1 MSAYGGATFLIP
13 YVIFVVLIASTGV
26 IGEMAFGRAASG
38 GPVAAFGTAAERRHR
53 PAGLGR
59 GSGPHPGG
67 GLSGH
72 GHRLFRGGWL
82 DFEVRRGVLYGAA
95 ALENQGVEA
104 FTAYF
109 NTAASSWGNT
119 GWQVAAMAG
128 TLLIMALGIGGGIER
143 ANKVMMPLFFCLFV
157 GLAIYI
163 ATLPGAADGYRY
175 IFVLKPEGLLDPM
188 VWVYALG
195 QAFFSL
201 SVAGNGTLIYGV
213 LPLQRGGR
221 AGVCPDS
228 GVL

>member
-1 MSAYGGATFLIP
+1 
-13 YVIFVVLIASTGV
+13 
-26 IGEMAFGRAASG
+26 
-38 GPVAAFGTAAERRHR
+38 
-53 PAGLGR
+53 
-59 GSGPHPGG
+59 
-67 GLSGH
+67 
-72 GHRLFRGGWL
+72 
-82 DFEVRRGVLYGAA
+82 
-95 ALENQGVEA
+95 
-104 FTAYF
+104 
-109 NTAASSWGNT
+109 
-119 GWQVAAMAG
+119 MAG

-201 SVAGNGTLIYGV
+201 SVAGNGTLITV

>member
-1 MSAYGGATFLIP
+1 MAIGYS
-13 YVIFVVLIASTGV
+13 VVVGWILKYAVASFTG
-26 IGEMAFGRAASG
+26 
-38 GPVAAFGTAAERRHR
+38 
-53 PAGLGR
+53 
-59 GSGPHPGG
+59 
-67 GLSGH
+67 
-72 GHRLFRGGWL
+72 
-82 DFEVRRGVLYGAA
+82 A